1 MKRALAALLIA
12 AGATVLASCGG
23 DPQTWS
29 ALAKQLQ
36 RLDAAERGKA
46 IEAYIAAH
54 GGTPLVENQS
64 RVVFLAQDV
73 AGVPPRI
80 VGDFNAWAT
89 TAQGYDPSVGTM
101 TRIEG
106 TDWSYLDATA
116 WTNARVEYV
125 LLYEK
130 DARADPFNTRV
141 VQAFAGPR
149 GELRM
154 PQWVAQPEVDDQS
167 SVAAGDLSAEVLTSR
182 ALGGTR
188 RVWFYLPP
196 DYRASSDTLYPV
208 VYVLDGGNYVEKMD
222 VPRILDRLIAHK
234 AIPPVIAV
242 FSEPSDRQEEYSRSA
257 SWRAFVT
264 TELVPLVDKRFRTFP
279 SPDHRVIL
287 GSSLAGYG
295 AVDLAIEYPSLFGL
309 CAAFAPP
316 AQTATIIAN
325 QNKAKTSALSIRFFI
340 LGGVYDPMID
350 GARRL
355 RTTLEGAQAAVTYLE
370 VAEGHSTETFRGH
383 IDEALKAL
391 LPAP

>member
-1 MKRALAALLIA
+1 VTRTPGALSLSLALA
-12 AGATVLASCGG
+12 VASCGG
-23 DPQTWS
+23 EPQTWS
-29 ALAKQLQ
+29 ALSKRLQ
-36 RLDAAERGKA
+36 GLTPADRGAA
-46 IEAYIAAH
+46 IEAYIVAR

-73 AGVPPRI
+73 DGVAPRI

-89 TAQGYDPSVGTM
+89 TTQGYDSSVGTM
-101 TRIEG
+101 TRIDG
-106 TDWSYLDATA
+106 TSWSYLEATA

-130 DARADPFNTRV
+130 EARADPFNKRV
-141 VQAFAGPR
+141 VQAYAGPR

-154 PQWVAQPEVDDQS
+154 PLWVAQPEIDDQS
-167 SVAAGDLSAEVLTSR
+167 IVPAGQLSAETVSSK
-182 ALGGTR
+182 ALGGVR
-188 RVWFYLPP
+188 RVWFYVPP
-196 DYRASSDTLYPV
+196 GYSSSNETLYPAI
-208 VYVLDGGNYVEKMD
+208 YVLDGGNYVEKMD
-222 VPRILDRLIAHK
+222 MPRILDRLIAQK
-234 AIPPVIAV
+234 SIPPIIAV
-242 FSEPSDRQEEYSRSA
+242 FSEPADRQEEYSRSPA
-257 SWRAFVT
+257 WRAFVT
-264 TELVPLVDKRFRTFP
+264 SELVPLVDKRLRTFP

-295 AVDLAIEYPSLFGL
+295 AVDLAIEFPSIFGL

-316 AQTATIIAN
+316 AQTATIVAN
-325 QNKAKTSALSIRFFI
+325 QSKAKTSALSIRFFV

-355 RTTLEGAQAAVTYLE
+355 RTTLDSVQAAVTYLE
-370 VAEGHSTETFRGH
+370 VSEGHSTETFRGH

>member
-1 MKRALAALLIA
+1 MRGVVAALSA
-12 AGATVLASCGG
+12 AAVATVLSSCGA
-23 DPQTWS
+23 PQTWS
-29 ALAKQLQ
+29 ALTRQLP
-36 RLDAAERGKA
+36 RLDPAERGKA
-46 IEAYIAAH
+46 IEAYISAH
-54 GGTPLVENQS
+54 SGTPLVENQS

-73 AGVPPRI
+73 AGVAPRI

-89 TAQGYDPSVGTM
+89 TAQGYDASAGTM
-101 TRIEG
+101 TRIDG
-106 TDWSYLDATA
+106 TDWSYLDTTA

-130 DARADPFNTRV
+130 EARADPFNKRV
-141 VQAFAGPR
+141 VQAYAGPHA
-149 GELRM
+149 ELRM
-154 PQWVAQPEVDDQS
+154 PQWIAQPEIDDQS
-167 SVAAGDLSAEVLTSR
+167 AVPAGELSAEVVTSP

-196 DYRASSDTLYPV
+196 DYRASSETLYPV
-208 VYVLDGGNYVEKMD
+208 VYILDGGNYVEKMD
-222 VPRILDRLIAHK
+222 VPRVFDRLIAHK

-257 SWRAFVT
+257 RWRAFIT
-264 TELVPLVDKRFRTFP
+264 GELVPLVDKRFRTFP
-279 SPDHRVIL
+279 APDHRVIL
-287 GSSLAGYG
+287 GSSLAAYG
-295 AVDLAIEYPSLFGL
+295 AIDLAIEFPSIFGL
-309 CAAFAPP
+309 CAALAPP

-325 QNKAKTSALSIRFFI
+325 QSKAKTSALSIRFFV

-355 RTTLEGAQAAVTYLE
+355 RTTLDGAQAAVTYLE
-370 VAEGHSTETFRGH
+370 VSEGHSTETFRGH